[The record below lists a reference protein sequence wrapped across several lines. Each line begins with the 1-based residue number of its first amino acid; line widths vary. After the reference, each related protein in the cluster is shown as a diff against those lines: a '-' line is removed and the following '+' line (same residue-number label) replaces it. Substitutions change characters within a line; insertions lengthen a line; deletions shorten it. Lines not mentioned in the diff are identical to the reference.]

1 MSELYVMITV
11 SERSI
16 MPQLIKLYESAGA
29 LVNMITLANG
39 TGSSTV
45 LETFGLEKTEKAV
58 CHTIVTDETYAAL
71 RRDLKRK
78 FRLDIPG
85 TGIVFLVP
93 MSSIGGKKQMSFL
106 LSDQKYTVSEEST
119 LKNTEQELIVIIS
132 DQGYSDLVMDAAREA
147 GARGGTV
154 LHAKG
159 TGMKGADKFFGFTI
173 AEDKEMIY
181 IVSSRTRRDP
191 IMRSIIDNAGMKS
204 KAHAICFSLPVTG
217 AMGLRSE
224 EDDDE

>member
-1 MSELYVMITV
+1 MSELFVMITV
-11 SERSI
+11 SERNI
-16 MPQLIKLYESAGA
+16 MPRLIRLYEDFGA
-29 LVNMITLANG
+29 KVNLITLARG

-45 LETFGLEKTEKAV
+45 LETLGLEKTEKAV
-58 CHTIVTDETYAAL
+58 SHTVVTHETFDAMK
-71 RRDLKRK
+71 RDLKRK

-93 MSSIGGKKQMSFL
+93 MSSVGGKKQMSFL
-106 LSDQKYTVSEEST
+106 LSEQKYTVSEEST

-132 DQGYSDLVMDAAREA
+132 DQGYSDMIMDAAREA

-181 IVSSRTRRDP
+181 IVATRARRDP
-191 IMRSIIDNAGMKS
+191 IMRSIIDNAGIKT
-204 KAHAICFSLPVTG
+204 KAHAICFSLPVAE

-224 EDDDE
+224 DDD